1 MTALASVSV
10 SPNGGQL
17 RAIPL
22 GDRVSQLKAIVE
34 ELYVE
39 YGGDATGPEFPALPP
54 QPESEPVPEEP
65 ARCPLALAKALVACR
80 RRRDKALGK
89 ELFSDPAW
97 DILLDL
103 FVAQSENRDVAIG
116 SACIAAA
123 VPFSSARR
131 WCQLL
136 EKREL
141 LYRTRDP
148 RDGRRV
154 FLRLTGDA
162 FDHVRTALLQTGG
175 AR

>member
-1 MTALASVSV
+1 
-10 SPNGGQL
+10 
-17 RAIPL
+17 
-22 GDRVSQLKAIVE
+22 
-34 ELYVE
+34 
-39 YGGDATGPEFPALPP
+39 
-54 QPESEPVPEEP
+54 
-65 ARCPLALAKALVACR
+65 LAKALVACR